1 MATKLKLALKN
12 QIFILTFKS
21 FVFGLFLY
29 FYNTNAGLVW
39 GGVFAAVSLFLYS
52 RPLFNFSSHSSLF
65 FVLLFLSLWI
75 GGTGSWITD
84 ISWWLLT
91 LSFGILLGLKNLIL
105 THRYYW
111 HYFVSFAVSYLLFLN
126 FFILD
131 KSDWFWLKWLAAVI
145 LIFLIFKDLLLPEVL
160 SGITALLIGELL
172 WIVAWLPIGFLSSA
186 NLLILCLL
194 FIVDVFGYKR
204 LSLKNLGLFI
214 TLIIIILGSSYWY
227 I

>member
-1 MATKLKLALKN
+1 MATRLRLALKN

-29 FYNTNAGLVW
+29 FYNTNPSLIW
-39 GGVFAAVSLFLYS
+39 GGAFITVSFLLYS
-52 RPLFNFSSHSSLF
+52 RPLFNFTSHSSLF
-65 FVLLFLSLWI
+65 FVLLFLALWI
-75 GGTGSWITD
+75 GGIGSWITN

-91 LSFGILLGLKNLIL
+91 LSFGVLLGLKNLIL

-111 HYFVSFAVSYLLFLN
+111 HYFVSFTASYLLFLN

-131 KSDWFWLKWLAAVI
+131 KSNWFWLKWLMTVI
-145 LIFLIFKDLLLPEVL
+145 LIFLLFKDLLLPEVL
-160 SGITALLIGELL
+160 SGVTALMIGELL
-172 WIVAWLPIGFLSSA
+172 WITAWLPIGFLSSA

-204 LSLKNLGLFI
+204 LSLKNFGLFI
-214 TLIIIILGSSYWY
+214 ILIIIILGSSYWR